1 MSQTFQV
8 IASRPVA
15 VRRLPAGTPTPTP
28 TPTPER
34 AVVDSHDLLRG
45 QRELLIRHG
54 DREYRLL
61 HTRSDKLILT
71 R

>member
-8 IASRPVA
+8 IASRVVA
-15 VRRLPAGTPTPTP
+15 VRRPSISAPAT
-28 TPTPER
+28 ER
-34 AVVDSHDLLRG
+34 SVIDSHDLLRG

-54 DREYRLL
+54 DREYRLR
-61 HTRSDKLILT
+61 HTQNDKLILT

>member
-15 VRRLPAGTPTPTP
+15 VRRLPAGTPP
-28 TPTPER
+28 PER
-34 AVVDSHDLLRG
+34 AIVDSHDLLRG

>member
-15 VRRLPAGTPTPTP
+15 VRRLPAGTP